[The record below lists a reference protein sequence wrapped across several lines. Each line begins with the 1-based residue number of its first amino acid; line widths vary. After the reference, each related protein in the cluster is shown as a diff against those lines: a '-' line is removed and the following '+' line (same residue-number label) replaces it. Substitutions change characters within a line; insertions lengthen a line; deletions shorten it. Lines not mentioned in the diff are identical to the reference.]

1 MRPQDAAEGD
11 PALRRGITLLEVLIA
26 CGLLVV
32 GLSTVASILPA
43 AGSRLAQATLEDR
56 AVVIASNAHAEVTN
70 RELAAVECFP
80 AGVGGN
86 ASPGRT
92 LAIGAVLGQLPTFG
106 ELSAG
111 RSANAFFSELS
122 AEGRRRG
129 GSPRTFLLEDEI
141 TFEPSSLAPTP
152 ANVFAADGLGLG
164 PRQTRQRMCWGATL
178 TPKVFPPKA
187 GSMAVL
193 TIAVFKKAGDGLP
206 LTLTRTNSFY
216 EVDPAPTGQL
226 LRACTWLL
234 ALGRDATT
242 PPRWFQV
249 MSSWTPTTSD
259 SSKVHLVLKDQEGF
273 AEVTGATASGSTA
286 TVIAFEGLV
295 RVDECLVTL
304 L

>member
-1 MRPQDAAEGD
+1 MRPQDAAESD

-43 AGSRLAQATLEDR
+43 AGSRLAQASLEDR
-56 AVVIASNAHAEVTN
+56 AVVMASNGLAEITN

-80 AGVGGN
+80 AGVGSGT
-86 ASPGRT
+86 SPGRT
-92 LAIGAVLGQLPTFG
+92 LAIGAVLGQLPTYG
-106 ELSAG
+106 ELSVG
-111 RSANAFFSELS
+111 RNASGFFSELS
-122 AEGRRRG
+122 NEGRTRC

-141 TFEPSSLAPTP
+141 AFEPSSVAPTP
-152 ANVFAADGLGLG
+152 TNVFTADALGLG

-178 TPKVFPPKA
+178 TPRVFPPQP

-193 TIAVFKKAGDGLP
+193 TIAVFKRAGDGLP
-206 LTLTRTNSFY
+206 LTLKRTSGFY
-216 EVDPAPTGQL
+216 AVDPAPTGQL

-249 MSSWTPTTSD
+249 MSAWTPTASNGST
-259 SSKVHLVLKDQEGF
+259 VHLVLKDQEGF
-273 AEVTGATASGSTA
+273 AEVTGATAPDSTA

>member
-1 MRPQDAAEGD
+1 M
-11 PALRRGITLLEVLIA
+11 EVLIA

-32 GLSTVASILPA
+32 GLSTLASVLPA
-43 AGSRLAQATLEDR
+43 AGSRLAQASLEDR
-56 AVVIASNAHAEVTN
+56 AVVMASNGLAEITN

-80 AGVGGN
+80 AGVGGGS
-86 ASPGRT
+86 SPGRT

-106 ELSAG
+106 ELSVG
-111 RSANAFFSELS
+111 RNANAFFSTLS
-122 AEGRRRG
+122 DEGRKRC

-141 TFEPSSLAPTP
+141 AFEPSSLAPTP
-152 ANVFAADGLGLG
+152 TNVFAADALGLG
-164 PRQTRQRMCWGATL
+164 PLQTRQRMCWGATL
-178 TPKVFPPKA
+178 TPRVFPPQS

-206 LTLTRTNSFY
+206 LTLKRTNSFY
-216 EVDPAPTGQL
+216 EVDPAPTGL
-226 LRACTWLL
+226 SLRPCTWLL

-249 MSSWTPTTSD
+249 MSSWTPTASAGTG
-259 SSKVHLVLKDQEGF
+259 VRLILKDQQGF
-273 AEVTGATASGSTA
+273 AEFTGATASGSTA